1 MSMIKTLMS
10 AALAITVVAGA
21 SLTTTQSAEAANG
34 RNAAFAAGA
43 IGGLVLG
50 GIIANQHYGYYG
62 YGPVYYDD
70 YVECR
75 IVKERY
81 WNGHRYKVRKVRV
94 CD

>member
-1 MSMIKTLMS
+1 MSMMKTLMS
-10 AALAITVVAGA
+10 AALAITMVAGA
-21 SLTTTQSAEAANG
+21 SLATTQTAEAGNG
-34 RNAAFAAGA
+34 RHAAFAAGA
-43 IGGLVLG
+43 VGALVLG
-50 GIIANQHYGYYG
+50 GILANQHYGYYG

-81 WNGHRYKVRKVRV
+81 WNGHRYKVRKVRI